1 MSIHEFQNKYSSV
14 TWSMITKQD
23 WFRVS
28 SNVYFVIQVKSNND
42 CRIQDLVNLDILI
55 DDGFH
60 APFSYIC

>member
-28 SNVYFVIQVKSNND
+28 SNVYCVIQVKSNND
-42 CRIQDLVNLDILI
+42 CRIHDLVDLDS
-55 DDGFH
+55 H
-60 APFSYIC
+60 TN